1 MTQLFT
7 LDNPPP
13 ANSVTDMAITFQKGP
28 VDVLVFRLG
37 KCWVLVEQVGN
48 EGQVQFGVATDHIS
62 WCDELPAAEAIR
74 LLQHVLRPPQV
85 ILLLP
90 GINGQELSWSTPGHK
105 AHGNLLTTQSNAQI
119 WTASPRLESVT
130 N

>member
-1 MTQLFT
+1 MTDT
-7 LDNPPP
+7 
-13 ANSVTDMAITFQKGP
+13 AITFQKGP
-28 VDVLVFRLG
+28 VNVLVFRLG

-62 WCDELPAAEAIR
+62 RRDELPAAEAIR
-74 LLQHVLRPPQV
+74 LLQHVLCPPQV

-90 GINGQELSWSTPGHK
+90 GINGQQLSWSTLGYK
-105 AHGNLLTTQSNAQI
+105 AHGNLLTTESNAQI